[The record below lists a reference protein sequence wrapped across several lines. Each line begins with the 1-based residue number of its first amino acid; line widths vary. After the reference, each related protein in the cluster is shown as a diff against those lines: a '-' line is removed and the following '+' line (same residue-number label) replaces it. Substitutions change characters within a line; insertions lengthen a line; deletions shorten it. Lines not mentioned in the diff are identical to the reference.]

1 MTPTQQQIQMAA
13 QLYEARDAARTI
25 LGPKFAPLMTRLG
38 QDLTTL
44 ATARG
49 KEPLS
54 VAIQAGRALGG
65 GMDAILSLAA
75 AVELAE
81 PSIPPTTLQELSDV
95 HA

>member
-1 MTPTQQQIQMAA
+1 MTATQQQIQLAA

-38 QDLTTL
+38 QDLTSL

-49 KEPLS
+49 KQPLA

-65 GMDAILSLAA
+65 GMDAIFLLAA

-81 PSIPPTTLQELSDV
+81 PSIPTTTLQETADA